1 VADQAMGLES
11 WIPGG
16 ACDFLHFPVDGHFL
30 MTVSPYFA
38 VPFLYRS
45 MMASISFFLNGIH
58 VEWPL
63 FETLILIVLSS
74 EVFYDEVNIIL
85 GPAPRESFASHAFS
99 LETSCC
105 L

>member
-1 VADQAMGLES
+1 MLTG
-11 WIPGG
+11 
-16 ACDFLHFPVDGHFL
+16 
-30 MTVSPYFA
+30 
-38 VPFLYRS
+38 
-45 MMASISFFLNGIH
+45 
-58 VEWPL
+58 PL